1 MLLAKMYIVVSNI
14 ALLWDGDGFDL
25 GDIGK
30 ILGDGIGKLISGAG
44 DLLSAG
50 WDEATN
56 MAMPVIKAGTELIS
70 SFMVAAFG
78 KLINGFVSSGFNT
91 YSELMNESFTYLDS
105 GLVEGKFEGFADI
118 VKNASTSVI
127 VPIAALIVTYS
138 FMYNLIQIMVDRNN
152 QAEVDWFMIC
162 KECFKAA
169 CCAVLV
175 SHSFEIAGA
184 MKELGDFIAGS
195 ARDIHAY
202 SITLE
207 ADVIGETYSSG
218 GEMLLVAL
226 VGFVAIICGYICA
239 ALIRFTIYTRIITLN
254 LLIGLA
260 PIPFATFLAGG
271 WIGQIG
277 QGYIKSLI
285 SYALQIFIMTLIGS
299 MMTRILGSAAFKPT
313 IPALLEHVIMLF
325 ALTQTFMK
333 SLSIAKTVMS
343 AA

>member
-14 ALLWDGDGFDL
+14 ALLLDGDDSSWFKNIWDNVTGF
-25 GDIGK
+25 
-30 ILGDGIGKLISGAG
+30 ISGLPEHLQMG
-44 DLLSAG
+44 MDFV
-50 WDEATN
+50 EA
-56 MAMPVIKAGTELIS
+56 AMQAIS
-70 SFMVAAFG
+70 TMMVKAFG
-78 KLINGFVSSGFNT
+78 
-91 YSELMNESFTYLDS
+91 
-105 GLVEGKFEGFADI
+105 GLVNDFVAKGFSDYSDIMEKSLQYLNNDFSEGPLGELQAKAI
-118 VKNASTSVI
+118 SASTTVI

-152 QAEVDWFMIC
+152 QAEIDWFMIC

-175 SHSFEIAGA
+175 THSFEIAGA
-184 MKELGDFIAGS
+184 MKELGNYIAGE
-195 ARDIHAY
+195 AL
-202 SITLE
+202 SIGSYKVTMT
-207 ADVIGETYSSG
+207 ADLIGESYSTG
-218 GEMLLVAL
+218 GQMVLVAL
-226 VGFVAIICGYICA
+226 VGLISVVCGFVCA

-277 QGYIKSLI
+277 QGYIKSLM
-285 SYALQIFIMTLIGS
+285 SYVLQLFIMALIATFIS
-299 MMTRILGSAAFKPT
+299 EVLGSAT
-313 IPALLEHVIMLF
+313 IEPSLGSMLEHIIMLF